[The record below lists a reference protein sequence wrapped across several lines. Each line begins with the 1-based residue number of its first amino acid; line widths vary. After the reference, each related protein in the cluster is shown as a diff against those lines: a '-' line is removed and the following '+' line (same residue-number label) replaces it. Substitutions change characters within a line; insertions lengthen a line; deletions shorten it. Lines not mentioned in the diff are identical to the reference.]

1 MVISNMEVRHHQ
13 HVEYIK
19 GDFHNPFEDTQQQV
33 RHKDCAVEN
42 RKRTNFVLELLFTL
56 LFWFIC

>member
-1 MVISNMEVRHHQ
+1 MEVRHHQ

-19 GDFHNPFEDTQQQV
+19 GDFYNPFEDTQQQV